1 MASSPRFPYS
11 HWARPGSDS
20 EGAQAGPQPRQ
31 NRMSRAGTID
41 TTFRNLQRPPP
52 VLSSPSTIRRIAV
65 LGATGSI
72 GTSALDVIGRHPE
85 QLRASVLAAG
95 RNVEALLD
103 LCRKHRPDHAVIA
116 DASAYAHLRNGLQ
129 EAALPTVAHAG
140 DEALQDLVASDACDT
155 VVAAIVGAA
164 GLPSTLAAARAGK
177 RLLLANKES
186 LVLAGEL
193 LTTAARR
200 AGADVIPIDSEHN
213 AIFQCLPNAE
223 ARQGLRRI
231 FLTAS
236 GGPFRGR
243 PRDTLADVTPAQAI
257 AHPKWSMGPKIS
269 VDSATLMNKGLEVI
283 EAHHLFGLPGERLGV
298 LVHPQSLVH
307 SLVEFV
313 DGSTLAQL
321 GLPDM
326 RTALAVG
333 FAWPRRIESG
343 VAGLDL
349 LAHGRL
355 DFEPPD
361 LDAFPCLRLAFA
373 ALAAGGTAPAV
384 LNAANEVAVAAFLEG
399 RIGFLEIPA
408 LVEDALSA
416 LPSAAADSLDVLH
429 DADARARRHVEGAM
443 TRAHSPTSRALP

>member
-1 MASSPRFPYS
+1 M
-11 HWARPGSDS
+11 
-20 EGAQAGPQPRQ
+20 
-31 NRMSRAGTID
+31 NC
-41 TTFRNLQRPPP
+41 
-52 VLSSPSTIRRIAV
+52 
-65 LGATGSI
+65 SI
-72 GTSALDVIGRHPE
+72 GTSALDVVARHPDRLCVQTLVAGRHVDALIALCRTHRPVHAAIADE
-85 QLRASVLAAG
+85 RAYAALRDGLRAAG
-95 RNVEALLD
+95 LD
-103 LCRKHRPDHAVIA
+103 T
-116 DASAYAHLRNGLQ
+116 
-129 EAALPTVAHAG
+129 EAHAG
-140 DEALQDLVASDACDT
+140 TAAIDALAADAGSDI

-164 GLPSTLAAARAGK
+164 GLSSTLAAARAGK

-193 LTTAARR
+193 LMSAVRDH
-200 AGADVIPIDSEHN
+200 GADIVPIDSEHN

-223 ARQGLRRI
+223 AHAGLKRI
-231 FLTAS
+231 QLTAS

-243 PRDTLADVTPAQAI
+243 SRAELTSVTPAQAV

-283 EAHHLFGLPGERLGV
+283 EAHHLFGLPGTRIDV

-333 FAWPRRIESG
+333 FAWPERIASG
-343 VAGLDL
+343 VERLDL

-361 LDAFPCLRLAFA
+361 LEAFPCLRLAYA
-373 ALAAGGTAPAV
+373 ALDAGGSAPAV
-384 LNAANEVAVAAFLEG
+384 LNAANETAVSAFLQG
-399 RIGFLEIPA
+399 RIGFLSIPA
-408 LVEDALSA
+408 LVEEALQRMPHADAASLDAL
-416 LPSAAADSLDVLH
+416 LAAD
-429 DADARARRHVEGAM
+429 ATARATTLDAI
-443 TRAHSPTSRALP
+443 SRKVNA

>member
-1 MASSPRFPYS
+1 MSAP
-11 HWARPGSDS
+11 AR
-20 EGAQAGPQPRQ
+20 
-31 NRMSRAGTID
+31 N
-41 TTFRNLQRPPP
+41 
-52 VLSSPSTIRRIAV
+52 VAV

-72 GTSALDVIGRHPE
+72 GTSALDVIARHSE
-85 QLRASVLAAG
+85 HLHASVLAAG
-95 RNVEALLD
+95 GKVDALLA
-103 LCRKHRPDHAVIA
+103 LCERHRPEHAVIA
-116 DASAYAHLRNGLQ
+116 DEAGF
-129 EAALPTVAHAG
+129 AALRDGLRERGLATQAHCG
-140 DEALQDLVASDACDT
+140 DQALVELVSSDVCDT

-164 GLPSTLAAARAGK
+164 GLSSTLAAAHAGK

-193 LTTAARR
+193 LMQAAHE
-200 AGADVIPIDSEHN
+200 AGACIVPIDSEHN
-213 AIFQCLPNAE
+213 AIFQCLPTAQAGGE
-223 ARQGLRRI
+223 RADSRAHAGLKRI
-231 FLTAS
+231 LLTAS

-243 PRDTLADVTPAQAI
+243 TRSDLTQVTPEQAV

-283 EAHHLFGLPGERLGV
+283 EAHHLFGVEGERIEV

-333 FAWPRRIESG
+333 FGWPQRIDSG

-355 DFEPPD
+355 DFERPD
-361 LDAFPCLRLAFA
+361 LEAFPCLRLAFE

-384 LNAANEVAVAAFLEG
+384 LNAANEVAVSAFLQ
-399 RIGFLEIPA
+399 RRVGFLAIPA
-408 LVEDALSA
+408 LVEDTLAA
-416 LPSAAADSLDVLH
+416 LPPTPASSLAALREADTQ
-429 DADARARRHVEGAM
+429 ARRHAEQAIGHAAQAY
-443 TRAHSPTSRALP
+443 RA